1 MRISDWSSDVC
12 SSDLVMFPGDI
23 DPWVAA
29 VGSRLEFTANAG
41 IPQNRILGDEVRDN
55 DRDEAAE
62 RVLPVTTRW
71 GLALLGLAAGETI
84 AVEDAGTA
92 VRLRLTGVE
101 PLQRPADASRSEE
114 HTSERQSL
122 MPTSYAVFC

>member
-1 MRISDWSSDVC
+1 
-12 SSDLVMFPGDI
+12 MFPGDI

-41 IPQNRILGDEVRDN
+41 IPQNSILGDEVRDN

-84 AVEDAGTA
+84 AVEDEGTA
-92 VRLRLTGVE
+92 VRLRMTGVE
-101 PLQRPADASRSEE
+101 PTHRPADASAGKQTHSGRPV
-114 HTSERQSL
+114 
-122 MPTSYAVFC
+122 PTLTRRPGQ

>member
-12 SSDLVMFPGDI
+12 SSDL
-23 DPWVAA
+23 VAA

-92 VRLRLTGVE
+92 AR
-101 PLQRPADASRSEE
+101 QRPTGETGRARCR
-114 HTSERQSL
+114 ERVCQK
-122 MPTSYAVFC
+122 V

>member
-1 MRISDWSSDVC
+1 
-12 SSDLVMFPGDI
+12 MFPGDI

-92 VRLRLTGVE
+92 AR
-101 PLQRPADASRSEE
+101 QRPTGETGRARCR
-114 HTSERQSL
+114 ERVCQK
-122 MPTSYAVFC
+122 V

>member
-1 MRISDWSSDVC
+1 MIRRPPISTRTDTPFPYTTLFRSSYLRLLR
-12 SSDLVMFPGDI
+12 SKLSTAIVMFPGDI

-71 GLALLGLAAGETI
+71 GLALLGLAAGEI
-84 AVEDAGTA
+84 GRAHV
-92 VRLRLTGVE
+92 
-101 PLQRPADASRSEE
+101 
-114 HTSERQSL
+114 
-122 MPTSYAVFC
+122 

>member
-1 MRISDWSSDVC
+1 
-12 SSDLVMFPGDI
+12 MFPGDI

-84 AVEDAGTA
+84 ADEDEGTA
-92 VRLRLTGVE
+92 GRL
-101 PLQRPADASRSEE
+101 D
-114 HTSERQSL
+114 RQSHVQGKREYVRVDL
-122 MPTSYAVFC
+122 GGRRII